1 MNLHDRYIWLHAYI
15 LRGYKLIRCLSLVD
29 VFPIGGWLR
38 VLTEP
43 SCDRFGASHRRRV
56 STRIAL
62 FGSTRIKVFC
72 CKNVIWFECFVWM
85 SPGTQWLKMPWNLL
99 TSRID
104 KVTFG
109 NCPRFLGVFGESW
122 KESESFNVKNPLPVP
137 LLNTEVARI
146 EHNSE
151 PVPFGKEMSL
161 GKVLGR
167 DGKSSSDKAFLKD
180 TGYQATE

>member
-1 MNLHDRYIWLHAYI
+1 M
-15 LRGYKLIRCLSLVD
+15 
-29 VFPIGGWLR
+29 
-38 VLTEP
+38 
-43 SCDRFGASHRRRV
+43 
-56 STRIAL
+56 
-62 FGSTRIKVFC
+62 
-72 CKNVIWFECFVWM
+72 
-85 SPGTQWLKMPWNLL
+85 
-99 TSRID
+99 
-104 KVTFG
+104 TFG